1 MESSGEALL
10 LRIFVGESDSW
21 QHKSLH
27 SAIVEEARQQ
37 GLAGATVLRGMEG
50 YGANR
55 HIHTA
60 RLVDIS
66 PDLPIVI
73 ELVDEEAKIQAFL
86 PLVEEMMVAGLVTL
100 ERVTVHLYRGGVGS
114 AE

>member
-1 MESSGEALL
+1 MEPFGQATL
-10 LRIFVGESDSW
+10 LRIFVGESDTW
-21 QHKSLH
+21 HHKSLH
-27 SAIVEEARQQ
+27 SAIVESARTQ
-37 GLAGATVLRGMEG
+37 GLAGATVLRGIEG

-73 ELVDEEAKIQAFL
+73 EIVDEEAKIQEFL
-86 PLVEEMMVAGLVTL
+86 PVVEEMMSNGLVTL
-100 ERVTVHLYRGGVGS
+100 ERVTVHIYRGGRQQ
-114 AE
+114 A

>member
-1 MESSGEALL
+1 MESAGESLL
-10 LRIFVGESDSW
+10 LRIFVGASDTW
-21 QHKSLH
+21 QHTSLH
-27 SAIVEEARQQ
+27 SAIVEEARKH

-60 RLVDIS
+60 RLVDIT

-73 ELVDEEAKIQAFL
+73 ELVDEETKIQAFL
-86 PLVEEMMVAGLVTL
+86 PVVEQMMTAGLVTL
-100 ERVTVHLYRGGVGS
+100 EHVTVHLYRGGVQP